1 MTVRQGAA
9 RSLARARAAGAARRG
24 GAGGCRERCGTASA
38 SPAKAD
44 AALQKLSNLLP
55 GSTANGEKD
64 DGSAYPDLC
73 ACVRGRRVDAAS
85 VAELLPQRPYKW
97 LQWLGGLG
105 PLLNSPP
112 QPSQLVLDTL
122 VREIGKAV

>member
-1 MTVRQGAA
+1 MI
-9 RSLARARAAGAARRG
+9 LY
-24 GAGGCRERCGTASA
+24 C
-38 SPAKAD
+38 
-44 AALQKLSNLLP
+44 
-55 GSTANGEKD
+55 
-64 DGSAYPDLC
+64 
-73 ACVRGRRVDAAS
+73 S
-85 VAELLPQRPYKW
+85 VQPSQQSLLPQRPYKW